1 MNIVH
6 NVIIYLIGDVMDNDF
21 YEYRRQPRDRRSEEY
36 EKPKNIMTKIIIIQL
51 ILSLAVTGILFAVC
65 RTDSNLSQNIKL
77 FYSDISQKDMSVSQ
91 IFGVFKK
98 VVKYTF
104 APSAEWDGTIT
115 ENETERE
122 EPTDET
128 LSPSGE
134 TVSYTTGEKAIFSP
148 VYLTVRF
155 FPPVDSKNITSK
167 FGYRISPITG
177 EYSLHT
183 GLDIAAPQGTKI
195 TAAYGGTVEKADCND
210 TRGNYIIIKHSD
222 SLKTTYNHCSELLVS
237 EGTVLRAGETVALV
251 GSTGAATGNHLHF
264 EISVNGKYIDP
275 LWVLTDAF

>member
-1 MNIVH
+1 
-6 NVIIYLIGDVMDNDF
+6 MDNDF
-21 YEYRRQPRDRRSEEY
+21 YEYRRRPRSRRPTES

-65 RTDSNLSQNIKL
+65 RTDGNLSHNIKS
-77 FYSDISQKDMSVSQ
+77 FYSDISEKDMSVSQ

-98 VVKYTF
+98 VAQFTF
-104 APSAEWDGTIT
+104 APSTKWDGTFT
-115 ENETERE
+115 ENETEKE

-128 LSPSGE
+128 PSPSGE

-148 VYLTVRF
+148 VYLTVKLLL
-155 FPPVDSKNITSK
+155 PIDSKNITSN

-195 TAAYGGTVEKADCND
+195 TAAYSGTVEKADYND

-222 SLKTTYNHCSELLVS
+222 SLKTTYNHCSELLVT

-251 GSTGAATGNHLHF
+251 GSTGAATGSHLHF

-275 LWVLTDAF
+275 LWVIGDAF